1 MAKQLFAA
9 TTLLLLL
16 HSLNAQTMLPYK
28 NPRLPIQQRIHDLL
42 ARMTVEEKAGQLNQL
57 NGGVLTGPQAAN
69 DPGQAGKLALLRAG
83 QVGSFLNVTGADE
96 TGRVQKIAVEETRL
110 GIPLLFGYD
119 VIHGYKTI
127 FPIPLAEACSWDL
140 SGAEK
145 AAAIAANEASA
156 AGLHWTFAPMM
167 DLSREP
173 RWGRVMEGSGEDPWL
188 GGLFAA
194 ARVRGFQGNLDDQ
207 HVLATAK
214 HFAAYGAP
222 EGGREYNTVD
232 ISRYTLWNYYLPP
245 YEAAVRAG
253 AATVMNSFNIFDGI
267 PASGNHFLVTDILK
281 TRWNFQGFVLSDWAS
296 FGEMITHGYA
306 TDTADAAEKALLAGS
321 DMDME
326 SRVFQQELAALVH
339 AGKVPETRLNDAVR
353 RVLYWKFKL
362 GLFDDPYRYHN
373 TAREKAALLATEHQQ
388 AAREA
393 AANSMVLLKNE
404 GPVLPLGKNLK
415 NILVVGNLAES
426 QEEVLDFW
434 KGQGEHQ
441 HTVTILEGLKNKYPG
456 ATIEFV
462 RGYDKRNNFITDD
475 AGNIRQKARRADI
488 IVAVIGLNGDLAG
501 EARSLADIS
510 PAKGQMELL
519 DVVKST
525 GKTHVVVVQAGR
537 PMVLTE
543 VARVHPAIL
552 YAWIGGTQHGN
563 AVADILSG
571 DVNPSAKTVMSFPYS
586 VGQIPVYYNHY
597 NTGRPHRDGDEG
609 PDDFWVSRYRDIP
622 NEPLYPFGYGLSYS
636 GFAYSDLALAKN
648 SINQNDTLRVSV
660 SITNTSTRNGIEIA
674 QLYIRDVA
682 ASRVRPVKELKAFER
697 LLIPAGKTKK
707 VVFEL
712 PAQQLGFFD
721 ENGNWLLEP
730 GAFRVFVGTN
740 SRDVQEA
747 GFILK

>member
-1 MAKQLFAA
+1 MPKKFLA
-9 TTLLLLL
+9 TTLLSLLIHAL
-16 HSLNAQTMLPYK
+16 DAQNIQPYK
-28 NPRLPIQQRIHDLL
+28 NPELPIQQRIDDLL
-42 ARMTVEEKAGQLNQL
+42 TRMTIEEKAGQLNQL
-57 NGGVLTGPQAAN
+57 NGGVLTGPQATA
-69 DPGQAGKLALLRAG
+69 DPGQAGKMNLLRAG
-83 QVGSFLNVTGADE
+83 QVGSFLNVTGAEE
-96 TGRVQKIAVEETRL
+96 TGRVQKIALEETRL

-140 SGAEK
+140 AAAEK
-145 AAAIAANEASA
+145 AAAIAAKEASA
-156 AGLHWTFAPMM
+156 AGIHWTFAPMM

-188 GGLFAA
+188 GGQFAA
-194 ARVRGFQGNLDDQ
+194 ARVRGFQGSFDDQ

-222 EGGREYNTVD
+222 DGGREYNTVD
-232 ISRYTLWNYYLPP
+232 LSRYALWNYYLPP

-253 AATVMNSFNIFDGI
+253 AAAVMNSFNIFDGI
-267 PASGNHFLVTDILK
+267 PASGNPFLVTDILK
-281 TRWNFQGFVLSDWAS
+281 TRWNFQGFVVSDWAS
-296 FGEMITHGYA
+296 FGEMIIHGYA
-306 TDTADAAEKALLAGS
+306 ADTADAVEKALMAGS

-326 SRVFQQELAALVH
+326 SRVFQHKLASLVH
-339 AGKVPETRLNDAVR
+339 TGRLPEARLNDAVR

-362 GLFDDPYRYHN
+362 GLFDNPYRYHN
-373 TAREKAALLATEHQQ
+373 PAREKATLLATEHQQ

-415 NILVVGNLAES
+415 HILVVGNLAES
-426 QEEVLDFW
+426 QDEVLDFW

-441 HTVTILEGLKNKYPG
+441 HTVTILAGLKNKYPG
-456 ATIEFV
+456 ATVEFV
-462 RGYDKRNNFITDD
+462 RGYDKTNTFLAGD
-475 AGNIRQKARRADI
+475 ATAIRQKARNADAVI
-488 IVAVIGLNGDLAG
+488 AVIGLQGDLAG

-519 DVVKST
+519 ETIKST
-525 GKTHVVVVQAGR
+525 GKPLIVVVQAGR

-543 VARVHPAIL
+543 VTKIAPAIL

-571 DVNPSAKTVMSFPYS
+571 DVNPSAKTVMSFPYA
-586 VGQIPVYYNHY
+586 VGQIPVFYNHY
-597 NTGRPHRDGDEG
+597 NTGRPHRDGNEG
-609 PDDFWVSRYRDIP
+609 PNDFWVSRYRDIP
-622 NEPLYPFGYGLSYS
+622 NAPLFPFGFGLSYS
-636 GFAYSDLALAKN
+636 GFAYSDLAVAKN
-648 SINQNDTLRVSV
+648 TFHQNDTLRVSV
-660 SITNTSTRNGIEIA
+660 SITNTSKRDGIEIA

-682 ASRVRPVKELKAFER
+682 ASRVRPVMELKAFER
-697 LLIPAGKTKK
+697 RLIPAGETQR
-707 VVFEL
+707 VTFEL

-730 GAFRVFVGTN
+730 GVFRVFVGPN
-740 SRDVQEA
+740 SRDVLEA
-747 GFILK
+747 GFMLK